1 MLHDNQLIYQCLYT
15 YISIGKPSL
24 GVTDGGYCN
33 SPHVNRMA
41 TQLLDLIQSF
51 SRQALHASTIR
62 FPSLNRDDVYEFKA
76 DLPQDIKSLIQL
88 M

>member
-1 MLHDNQLIYQCLYT
+1 MKMIYNN
-15 YISIGKPSL
+15 IESKIANFSNEFEKK
-24 GVTDGGYCN
+24 
-33 SPHVNRMA
+33 
-41 TQLLDLIQSF
+41 LLDLIQSF